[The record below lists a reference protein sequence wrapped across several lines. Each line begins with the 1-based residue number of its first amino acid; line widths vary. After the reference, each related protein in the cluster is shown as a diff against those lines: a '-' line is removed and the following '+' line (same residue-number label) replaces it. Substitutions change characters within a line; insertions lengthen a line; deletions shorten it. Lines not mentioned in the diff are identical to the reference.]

1 MSKILSTAISLTI
14 IGCLLFGNE
23 QAQQF
28 AYYSYLVITVLGWI
42 AVLCGCMTYEFVRE
56 EMKFLW
62 LSIPLSVMT
71 IYALIVTDHTA
82 LAASA
87 LVFALFFAGAA
98 KKSKRA

>member
-1 MSKILSTAISLTI
+1 
-14 IGCLLFGNE
+14 
-23 QAQQF
+23 
-28 AYYSYLVITVLGWI
+28 
-42 AVLCGCMTYEFVRE
+42 MTYEFVRE
-56 EMKFLW
+56 EMKYLW

-98 KKSKRA
+98 KKPKRA

>member
-1 MSKILSTAISLTI
+1 MSS
-14 IGCLLFGNE
+14 FGNE

-87 LVFALFFAGAA
+87 LVFALFLLGLQRSLNELNHG
-98 KKSKRA
+98 KN

>member
-1 MSKILSTAISLTI
+1 MSKILSTAISLAI

-42 AVLCGCMTYEFVRE
+42 AVLFGVLTYEFVRE
-56 EMKFLW
+56 EMKYLW

-98 KKSKRA
+98 KKPKRA

>member
-1 MSKILSTAISLTI
+1 
-14 IGCLLFGNE
+14 
-23 QAQQF
+23 
-28 AYYSYLVITVLGWI
+28 LGWI
-42 AVLCGCMTYEFVRE
+42 AVFCGVLTYEFVRE
-56 EMKFLW
+56 EMKYLW

-98 KKSKRA
+98 KKPKRA

>member
-1 MSKILSTAISLTI
+1 MSKILSTAISLAI
-14 IGCLLFGNE
+14 IGCLLFGND

-42 AVLCGCMTYEFVRE
+42 AVFCGVLTYEFVRE
-56 EMKFLW
+56 EMKYLW

-98 KKSKRA
+98 KKPKRA